1 MGTKH
6 KGNASEVRALD
17 AYIKLMRAADSVT
30 SRVSRKLAPH
40 NLTVSQF
47 GVLEALLHLGEL
59 HQNELGQKLLK
70 SSGNITLVVDNL
82 EKRGLI
88 ERERSTEDRRFMW
101 VRLTGQGDEFIRKVF
116 PEIVAAIGDS
126 MVVLSP
132 FEMEKMAEY
141 LKQVGQRAAGPI
153 AAGAP
158 A

>member
-6 KGNASEVRALD
+6 QGSASEIRALD

-30 SRVSRKLAPH
+30 SRVSRMLAPH

-47 GVLEALLHLGEL
+47 GVLEALMHLGEL
-59 HQNELGQKLLK
+59 HQNDLGQKLLK

-88 ERERSTEDRRFMW
+88 ERERSTDDRRFVW
-101 VRLTGQGDEFIRKVF
+101 VRLTKQGDEFIRKVF
-116 PEIVAAIGDS
+116 PEIVGAITHS

-141 LKQVGQRAAGPI
+141 LKQVGMRAAGE
-153 AAGAP
+153 GRG
-158 A
+158 

>member
-6 KGNASEVRALD
+6 QGSASEVRALD

-30 SRVSRKLAPH
+30 ARVTRALSTH
-40 NLTVSQF
+40 NLTISQF
-47 GVLEALLHLGEL
+47 GILEALMHLGEL

-88 ERERSTEDRRFMW
+88 TRERSTDDRRFVW
-101 VRLTGQGDEFIRKVF
+101 VRLTKDGEAYIQKVF
-116 PEIVAAIGDS
+116 PEIVKVITHS

-132 FEMEKMAEY
+132 FEQEKMAEY
-141 LKQVGQRAAGPI
+141 LKQVGLSAAQE
-153 AAGAP
+153 
-158 A
+158 

>member
-6 KGNASEVRALD
+6 QGNASEVRALD

-30 SRVSRKLAPH
+30 SRVTKALFPH

-59 HQNELGQKLLK
+59 HQNDLGQKLLK

-88 ERERSTEDRRFMW
+88 ERERSKEDRRFVW
-101 VRLTGQGDEFIRKVF
+101 VRLTKSGDAFIKKVF
-116 PEIVAAIGDS
+116 PEIVPVISDA

-132 FEMEKMAEY
+132 FEIDKMAEY
-141 LKQVGQRAAGPI
+141 LKQVGYRCQDANT
-153 AAGAP
+153 
-158 A
+158 

>member
-6 KGNASEVRALD
+6 QGSASEVRALD

-30 SRVSRKLAPH
+30 ARVTRALSAH
-40 NLTVSQF
+40 NLTISQF
-47 GVLEALLHLGEL
+47 GILEALMHLGEL

-88 ERERSTEDRRFMW
+88 TRERSTDDRRFVW
-101 VRLTGQGDEFIRKVF
+101 VRLTKDGEAYIQKVF
-116 PEIVAAIGDS
+116 PEIVKVITHS

-132 FEMEKMAEY
+132 FEQEKMAEY
-141 LKQVGQRAAGPI
+141 LKQVGLSAAQE
-153 AAGAP
+153 
-158 A
+158 

>member
-30 SRVSRKLAPH
+30 SRVSKSLAPH

-47 GVLEALLHLGEL
+47 GVLEALMHLGEL

-88 ERERSTEDRRFMW
+88 LRERSTEDRRFVW
-101 VRLTGQGDEFIRKVF
+101 VRLTKAGDDFIKKVF
-116 PEIVAAIGDS
+116 PEIVPVITDS
-126 MVVLSP
+126 LVVLSP
-132 FEMEKMAEY
+132 FELEKMAEY
-141 LKQVGQRAAGPI
+141 LKQVGQKAAEQ
-153 AAGAP
+153 A
-158 A
+158 

>member
-6 KGNASEVRALD
+6 TGTASEIRALD

-30 SRVSRKLAPH
+30 ARVTRALAPH
-40 NLTVSQF
+40 KLTVSQF
-47 GVLEALLHLGEL
+47 GILEALMHLGEL

-88 ERERSTEDRRFMW
+88 TRERSTDDRRFVW
-101 VRLTGQGDEFIRKVF
+101 VRLTREGDAYIRKVF
-116 PEIVAAIGDS
+116 PEIVTAITQA

-132 FEMEKMAEY
+132 FEQEKMAEF
-141 LKQVGQRAAGPI
+141 LKQVGQNSAETFKG
-153 AAGAP
+153 
-158 A
+158 

>member
-6 KGNASEVRALD
+6 TGSASEIRALD

-30 SRVSRKLAPH
+30 ARVTRTLAKH
-40 NLTVSQF
+40 DLTISQF

-70 SSGNITLVVDNL
+70 SSGNITMVVDNL

-88 ERERSTEDRRFMW
+88 TRERSSEDRRFVW
-101 VRLTGQGDEFIRKVF
+101 VKLTKTGDAFIRKVF
-116 PEIVAAIGDS
+116 PEIVPVITDS

-132 FEMEKMAEY
+132 FELEKMAEY
-141 LKQVGQRAAGPI
+141 LRQVGKRASVPLD
-153 AAGAP
+153 
-158 A
+158 